1 MLMKTELINQSVY
14 LFTSNLMMFSSTMRL
29 YIEGTIIPGK
39 CKCTISMVT
48 ICLYSK
54 VIYLAYLLC
63 RHYFLQFPLGAVN
76 MQVGFICERMQS
88 SHVSVGA

>member
-1 MLMKTELINQSVY
+1 MLMKMELINQSVY

-29 YIEGTIIPGK
+29 YIEAAIIAGK
-39 CKCTISMVT
+39 CKCTISMAT

-63 RHYFLQFPLGAVN
+63 CHYFL
-76 MQVGFICERMQS
+76 
-88 SHVSVGA
+88 